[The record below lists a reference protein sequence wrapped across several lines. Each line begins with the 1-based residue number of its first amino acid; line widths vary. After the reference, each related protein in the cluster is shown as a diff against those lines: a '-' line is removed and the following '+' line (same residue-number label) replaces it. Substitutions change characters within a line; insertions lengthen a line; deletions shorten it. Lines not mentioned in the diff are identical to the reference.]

1 MHSKRTFYVAE
12 DIIAVHP
19 NLSKGMALLH
29 VLKIHLKGKTLDMP
43 GIIYNR
49 SENAQMLI
57 HTYSTCGSI
66 HM

>member
-43 GIIYNR
+43 GIIYIR
-49 SENAQMLI
+49 SENDQIL
-57 HTYSTCGSI
+57 
-66 HM
+66 